1 MEKPSPYTIPGIEF
15 TEEQIIA
22 IWEDHY
28 GLLVEDVQVQSRK
41 AKLKIPRQ
49 VLMFL
54 LREFGKLS
62 YAQAGERVSRE
73 HATAMH
79 GYKKV
84 TETYLND
91 RQLRPGIE
99 RLLSRFSEH
108 YLNTIQ
114 VQLSREDLFRLLPDL
129 KEEYRGWNLQALWRL
144 YKESQ

>member
-1 MEKPSPYTIPGIEF
+1 MEKPSPYTIPGIDF
-15 TEEQIIA
+15 TEEQIIT

-28 GLLVEDVQVQSRK
+28 GLALEEVRVQSRK
-41 AKLKIPRQ
+41 AKFKIPRQ

-62 YAQAGERVSRE
+62 YAQAGEKVDRT

-79 GYKKV
+79 AYKKV

-108 YLNTIQ
+108 YLHTIQ
-114 VQLSREDLFRLLPDL
+114 VQLSREDLFRLLPNL
-129 KEEYRGWNLQALWRL
+129 KEEQRGWNLQALWRL
-144 YKESQ
+144 YQESR